1 MRPKGPRKRVKCNDD
16 INRNVDAKKERLFL
30 WWALFLEIEEVL
42 QDKVWLQFLLI
53 VQNKIIPTL

>member
-1 MRPKGPRKRVKCNDD
+1 MRPKGPHKRVKCNDD

-42 QDKVWLQFLLI
+42 QDKVWLQFLLT